1 MVLKDKKVAIIG
13 AGPVGL
19 TMARLL
25 QQKGVDVRVY
35 ERDPDANARIWGGT
49 LDLHWESGQKVFQQ
63 AGLLESYLD
72 KAVPMGRTLADEL
85 GRIHFTK
92 QPTPENQYNQPE
104 INRNVLREI
113 LLNSLADGTVMWDR
127 KCTSLE
133 VAEGSWVLHFDKGLK
148 ATADVIIGANGGM
161 SQVRKWVTDREVEE
175 TGTLMIQG
183 EVVNPAVEC
192 PNFYELC
199 QGNILMSA
207 YTGKALVANPN
218 NRDVLTYNVILPNK
232 GDISS
237 TESMRRLIA
246 DQFKSW
252 AEPYQQLFRATSVYW
267 ALPTRKLPLDK
278 AWKTNRPLPITLI
291 GDAAHLMPPFAGQG
305 VNTGLMDA
313 LLLAEN
319 LTSEN
324 YESVSAAIAAYEQEM
339 RVYATKAQ
347 EESARNEQQMRL
359 PDFSFHAF
367 IRRND

>member
-35 ERDPDANARIWGGT
+35 ERDQDANARIWGGT
-49 LDLHWESGQKVFQQ
+49 LDLHRETGQKAFQQ
-63 AGLLESYLD
+63 AGLLERYLTE
-72 KAVPMGRTLADEL
+72 AVPMGRTLADEQ
-85 GRIHFTK
+85 GHIHFTK
-92 QPTPENQYNQPE
+92 QPTPENQYDQPE

-113 LLNSLADGTVMWDR
+113 LLNSLAEGTVVWDR
-127 KCTSLE
+127 KCTRLE
-133 VAEGSWVLHFDKGLK
+133 VAEGSWVLHFSKGLL
-148 ATADVIIGANGGM
+148 ATADVVIGANGGM

-183 EVVNPAVEC
+183 EVVDPAMKC
-192 PNFYELC
+192 PDFYELC
-199 QGNILMSA
+199 QGTILMSA
-207 YTGKALVANPN
+207 HAAKALVANPN
-218 NRDVLTYNVILPNK
+218 NRGVLTYNVILPNE
-232 GDISS
+232 GDVSS

-246 DQFKSW
+246 DQFNGW
-252 AEPYQQLFRATSVYW
+252 AEPYQQLFRATAVYW
-267 ALPTRKLPLDK
+267 ALPTRKLPLDE
-278 AWKTNRPLPITLI
+278 AWKTDRPLPITLI

-319 LTSEN
+319 LTSGN
-324 YESVSAAIAAYEQEM
+324 YETVPAAIAAYEQEM

-347 EESARNEQQMRL
+347 EESARNEEQMRQ

-367 IRRND
+367 LW